1 MPTTTRTR
9 WQDLYGVQQMNLGA
23 SEGLRDHVA
32 LEPTF
37 DPDTAIGVQGTGSAN
52 GLFGLPLTDHPNL
65 PAPASTIEDD
75 QARGIAQVDLPERNT
90 AQTADPPEVTLPMLA
105 DAYHASMFGL
115 SFYQA
120 GAEEAE
126 STDTELNI
134 LTCRPYD
141 TADPITFMQLVRLL
155 QRTGGEDEVDQI
167 MKGAVCGGLTF
178 SGEVGSIFS
187 MEATLRAASWNQA
200 DKSALANSVNFV
212 RGVLPFKYQDM
223 SAAMWDPVGGEW
235 VEMFIP
241 SFEINLENNVEF
253 SYFNDPTAVSAILS
267 RILVSGSVTIPWSQG
282 GGAGKNYFINRFLEG
297 EPRKIVFY
305 WGQSGAEFSGTDYLL
320 DDGTDTVNKF
330 KTGTT
335 NPKNFM
341 SIMVNARVSE
351 YDMEGENEHMVAASF
366 EGVRQWATV
375 AQGYV
380 PLDTETEGY
389 INSNELRFGYDKTLL
404 TRLPE

>member
-1 MPTTTRTR
+1 MATNTRTR
-9 WQDLYGVQQMNLGA
+9 WQDLYGVQQFNLE
-23 SEGLRDHVA
+23 SNDGLRDHVA
-32 LEPTF
+32 LDPTF
-37 DPDTAIGVQGTGSAN
+37 DAGDIGVQDGV
-52 GLFGLPLTDHPNL
+52 FGLPLTDHPNL

-75 QARGIAQVDLPERNT
+75 QARGIAQVDMPERNT

-105 DAYHASMFGL
+105 DAYHGSLFGL
-115 SFYQA
+115 SFFQA

-126 STDTELNI
+126 SDDTELNI

-141 TADPITFMQLVRLL
+141 TADPITYLQLIRLL
-155 QRTGGEDEVDQI
+155 QRTNESEEVDQI
-167 MKGAVCGGLTF
+167 MKGGVCSNLNF
-178 SGEVGSIFS
+178 NGEVGQITSI
-187 MEATLRAASWNQA
+187 EATVRAANWEQD
-200 DKSALANSVNFV
+200 DKSALSDGQVNFV
-212 RGVLPFKYQDM
+212 RGVLPFKHQDM
-223 SAAMWDPVGGEW
+223 SAAMWDPENEQW

-241 SFEINLENNVEF
+241 SFELNLENNVEF
-253 SYFNDPTAVSAILS
+253 SYFNDPTAVSSIMS
-267 RILVSGSVTIPWSQG
+267 RILASGSVTVPWSQG

-297 EPRKIVFY
+297 EPRKLVFY
-305 WGQSGAEFSGTDYLL
+305 WGQSGSEFDGDDYLL
-320 DDGTDTVNKF
+320 DHDGNTVNKF

-351 YDMEGENEHMVAASF
+351 YDMEGENEHMVVASF

-380 PLDTETEGY
+380 PEDTETEGY
-389 INSNELRFGYDKTLL
+389 INSVELRFGYDNTLL

>member
-23 SEGLRDHVA
+23 QEGLRDHVA

-37 DPDTAIGVQGTGSAN
+37 DTADIGVQDGI
-52 GLFGLPLTDHPNL
+52 FGLPLTDHPNL

-105 DAYHASMFGL
+105 DAYHASLFGL

-120 GAEEAE
+120 GAEEAQ
-126 STDTELNI
+126 STDEALNI

-155 QRTGGEDEVDQI
+155 QRTGASDEVDQI
-167 MKGAVCGGLTF
+167 MKGGVCSNLNF
-178 SGEVGSIFS
+178 SGEVGQIFS
-187 MEATLRAASWNQA
+187 LEATLRAASWEQD
-200 DKSALANSVNFV
+200 DKSALNANIDFV
-212 RGVLPFKYQDM
+212 RGVLPLKYQDM
-223 SAAMWDPVGGEW
+223 AAAMWDPVNEQW
-235 VEMFIP
+235 VEIFTP
-241 SFEINLENNVEF
+241 SFEVNLENNVEF
-253 SYFNDPTAVSAILS
+253 SYFNDPTAVSAIMS
-267 RILVSGSVTIPWSQG
+267 RILVSGSITIPWSQG

-297 EPRKIVFY
+297 EPRKVVFY
-305 WGQSGAEFSGTDYLL
+305 WGQSGAEFNGDDYLL
-320 DDGTDTVNKF
+320 DDGTNTVNKY

-351 YDMEGENEHMVAASF
+351 YDMEGENEHMVVASF

-380 PLDTETEGY
+380 PLDIETEGY
-389 INSNELRFGYDKTLL
+389 INSAELRFGYDATLL
-404 TRLPE
+404 TRLPA